1 MARRLAEAFGARLQ
15 EVRRECRWKQA
26 AFADAMGVSRTTASN
41 IERGRQ
47 RIFLDQVYRAAEILG
62 VPVERLLPPAHL
74 LATNTILHV
83 AVDDPL
89 PRAAARTLAEV
100 VRELDAAKPT
110 ARKRVTEG

>member
-1 MARRLAEAFGARLQ
+1 MARRLAEVFGAQLQ
-15 EVRRECRWKQA
+15 RVRRERGWKQA

-47 RIFLDQVYRAAEILG
+47 RIFLDQMYRAAEILG

-74 LATNTILHV
+74 LATNAIVHV

-89 PRAAARTLAEV
+89 PHAAARTLAEV
-100 VRELDAAKPT
+100 VRELEATTPPEPRRRT
-110 ARKRVTEG
+110 QG